1 MTRNPFAAGLP
12 CLLSLMSLVLIVS
25 CDSSS
30 SDPEPDPVVVPE
42 PEPEPEPEQPVEQE
56 DTVYVL
62 PSEHADA
69 NYYLPAPPDRNDEDF
84 VDDEIQWSWG
94 QTQRATL
101 RGEVAMLRMGRTPE
115 PCRLMM
121 AGALGLDV
129 ISKEATPAL
138 ERLLV
143 RAYWTGFQSAA
154 ATKKKYMR
162 SRPFVELGENAW
174 YAPDAQDATGS
185 YVSATT
191 AAGWA
196 VSLIFA
202 EMWTPRQDAIL
213 RLGLLFG
220 EDRVISGSNYQSDVN
235 AGYLCGS
242 VAVAQAHNNAKLEED
257 IAAARAEYKQLKG
270 LAIDPADF
278 IDCDDP
284 TGLTILNP
292 PVTTSDYRY
301 QGDLARYYYAK
312 SLRTTIAGMQAV
324 QDINAYSDNMTKIFG
339 EVLRIEASEE
349 TTPEI
354 YKLVEMIR
362 PRSVYEVGYVKMAYF
377 RNRPFVELGEPTSV
391 PNEEDNYRYESSFPS
406 GHSCLA
412 WCVALALTEAVPE
425 RARNIMHRAWEF
437 GYNRQITGFHWATDI
452 DAARLLACG
461 LIARLHVEEEFRQQI
476 QLARADYLRVT
487 GSE

>member
-1 MTRNPFAAGLP
+1 MF
-12 CLLSLMSLVLIVS
+12 LLALMSLALIVS

-30 SDPEPDPVVVPE
+30 PDPVPEPEPVPVPE
-42 PEPEPEPEQPVEQE
+42 PEPEPIPGTPVVLE
-56 DTVYVL
+56 DTVYVQ
-62 PSEHADA
+62 PTEHADA
-69 NYYLPAPPDRNDEDF
+69 TFYLPAPPDRNDEDF
-84 VDDEIQWSWG
+84 VDDEIQWNWG

-101 RGEVAMLRMGRTPE
+101 RGDVAMLRMGRTPE

-121 AGALGLDV
+121 AGALGLDA

-162 SRPFVELGENAW
+162 QRPFVELGESAW
-174 YAPDAQDATGS
+174 YAPDAQDVTGS

-196 VSLIFA
+196 VCLIFA

-242 VAVAQAHNNAKLEED
+242 VAVALAHNNTKLEED
-257 IAAARAEYKQLKG
+257 IAAARDEYKRLKN

-292 PVTTSDYRY
+292 PVTISDYRY
-301 QGDLARYYYAK
+301 EGDLARYYYAK
-312 SLRTTIAGMQAV
+312 SLRSTIAGMQAV

-339 EVLRIEASEE
+339 EVLLIDASEE

-377 RNRPFVELGEPTSV
+377 RNRPFVELGESTSV
-391 PNEEDNYRYESSFPS
+391 PNEEENYRYESSFPS

-412 WCVALALTEAVPE
+412 WCVALALSEAVPE
-425 RARNIMHRAWEF
+425 RARNVMRRAWEF

-452 DAARLLACG
+452 DAARLLACC
-461 LIARLHVEEEFRQQI
+461 LIARMHVEEEFRQQI
-476 QLARADYLRVT
+476 QLARADYLRAI
-487 GSE
+487 GSN